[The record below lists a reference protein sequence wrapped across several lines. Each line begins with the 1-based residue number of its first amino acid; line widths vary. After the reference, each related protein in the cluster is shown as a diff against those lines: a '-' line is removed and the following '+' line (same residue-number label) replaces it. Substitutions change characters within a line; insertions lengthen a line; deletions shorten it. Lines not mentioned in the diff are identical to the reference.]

1 MTTSSFE
8 SLDDLSERDIREAAG
23 QCLVVG
29 FEGAEEEPPKGVADA
44 LEQGDVGGVILF
56 RRNVDTVEQVC
67 SLNEH
72 IHRLAAEAPEAPFVA
87 VDQEG
92 GRVVRL
98 EEPLTLIPPMRA
110 VGESGDQ
117 RLISEISEVI
127 ATEIGALGFN
137 LNFAPVLDV
146 DTNPMN
152 PVIGDRA
159 FSDTPETVARAA
171 GAYLL
176 GHHTAGVLPCG
187 KHFPGHG
194 DTLVDSHED
203 LPTLKHDMSRLE
215 RVELLPFRRAI
226 GADIPMLMTAH
237 MLLPALDPEHPATLS
252 EAIIGDLLRQQLEFD
267 GVVVTDC
274 LEMQAVAD
282 RYEIEEMMELGLS
295 AGVDLFLI
303 CHTEEKWRRAHQK
316 LVEIASSDDEGLNQ
330 VLRAADRVRRL
341 KRSMFGNQRRPWR
354 PYDGWR
360 EVLGC
365 EEHRQVVSRVE
376 WDAASGQNDPTRAG

>member
-203 LPTLKHDMSRLE
+203 LP
-215 RVELLPFRRAI
+215 
-226 GADIPMLMTAH
+226 
-237 MLLPALDPEHPATLS
+237 
-252 EAIIGDLLRQQLEFD
+252 
-267 GVVVTDC
+267 
-274 LEMQAVAD
+274 
-282 RYEIEEMMELGLS
+282 
-295 AGVDLFLI
+295 
-303 CHTEEKWRRAHQK
+303 
-316 LVEIASSDDEGLNQ
+316 
-330 VLRAADRVRRL
+330 
-341 KRSMFGNQRRPWR
+341 
-354 PYDGWR
+354 
-360 EVLGC
+360 
-365 EEHRQVVSRVE
+365 
-376 WDAASGQNDPTRAG
+376 